1 MQETEIE
8 ITIKF
13 KESIFT
19 TIRKRKSIRTYQP
32 VSISPEKKKILQSG
46 MDALGSDLYRFV
58 WFERESRDNLVERLG
73 TYGVIK
79 GAQVFLIGILRNDT
93 ENQKDAE
100 IQFGYG
106 FKQLI
111 LKATELSLGTC
122 WIAGTYISAL
132 FASYIELH
140 DNERIAMISPV
151 GIPARNRHLIA
162 KVATR
167 SADSKSRK
175 SWNELFF
182 DGNVNSPLSKKNAG
196 AYALPLEMVR
206 LSPSAVNSQPWR
218 VIRDA
223 KGFHFYAS
231 NTKYLSFGKGQFLRH
246 NDMGISLTHLD
257 LACRELG
264 LDGKW
269 IEDHQFSL
277 IDSKLEYIRTW
288 RIKNI

>member
-79 GAQVFLIGILRNDT
+79 GAHSFLVGILKKDF
-93 ENQKDAE
+93 ENRKYAAVD
-100 IQFGYG
+100 FG
-106 FKQLI
+106 FDFEQLI
-111 LKATELSLGTC
+111 LKAAELSLGTC

-132 FASYIELH
+132 FASYIEIQ

-151 GIPARNRHLIA
+151 GIPSGKRHLIA

-167 SADSKSRK
+167 SANSKSRK
-175 SWNELFF
+175 SWDELFF
-182 DGNVNSPLSKKNAG
+182 DGNLNSPLTKKNAD

-206 LSPSAVNSQPWR
+206 LAPSAVNSQPWR
-218 VIRDA
+218 VIKDA

-231 NTKYLSFGKGQFLRH
+231 DTKYFSFGKGQFLRH
-246 NDMGISLTHLD
+246 NDMGIALAHFD
-257 LACRELG
+257 LACREIG
-264 LDGKW
+264 LNGKW
-269 IEDHQFSL
+269 IEDYQFGR
-277 IDSKLEYIRTW
+277 IDSTLEYIRTW
-288 RIKNI
+288 SIENI